1 MATIGLDKLF
11 YSKITEDADG
21 NETYGTP
28 VSLAKAMTAELSVE
42 LAEATLYADDGA
54 AEIVKEF
61 QSGTLSLGVDNI
73 GLSVAADMTGATI
86 DNNNV
91 LISASEDGGA
101 PVAIGFR
108 AKKANGKYRY
118 FWLYRV
124 KFGIPSTNL
133 TTKGDS
139 IEFSTPTIEGTVLR
153 RNKVDGLGNHPWKA
167 EASEDDSGVSATTIS
182 NWYNSVYEPVYPNP
196 TLTALSI
203 GALTLSP
210 TFNSAVT
217 EYTASTSNATNAVS
231 ATASSG
237 ATATIKANGTTIDS
251 GDSVSWNTGTNTV
264 VVVVTQDTV
273 SKTYTVTVTKG
284 A

>member
-73 GLSVAADMTGATI
+73 GLSVAADLTGATI

-167 EASEDDSGVSATTIS
+167 EVSEDDSGVSATTIS

-217 EYTASTSNATNAVS
+217 EYTVSTSNATNAVS

-264 VVVVTQDTV
+264 VVVVTQDTG

>member
-1 MATIGLDKLF
+1 M
-11 YSKITEDADG
+11 
-21 NETYGTP
+21 
-28 VSLAKAMTAELSVE
+28 
-42 LAEATLYADDGA
+42 
-54 AEIVKEF
+54 
-61 QSGTLSLGVDNI
+61 
-73 GLSVAADMTGATI
+73 
-86 DNNNV
+86 
-91 LISASEDGGA
+91 
-101 PVAIGFR
+101 AIGFR

-167 EASEDDSGVSATTIS
+167 EVSEDDSGVSATTIS

-217 EYTASTSNATNAVS
+217 EYTVSTSNATNAVS